1 MHVWPP
7 LTAASAS
14 AAVRLCLLT
23 SHESECHIAQCLIQ
37 SKKYGEKLN
46 NFTAFN
52 KRWHMPSS
60 TSGGAMNMW
69 FSFNVGPVHFVS
81 LNTETDFPTAEERS
95 HGDASSFPAGNFG
108 RKGEYM
114 AWLEA
119 DLKAAAAERHV
130 RPWIIA
136 GGHRPCCSDIPGASE
151 LFEKYGVAMYF
162 AGHSHSYG
170 RSQPTFANLSVPSG
184 IAPSARSFEFDP
196 QAAATT
202 YVFAGGA
209 GCDEMTW
216 TNKTVRGVQ
225 PGPVGWEPNPH
236 ADCDEEGVCLRRRP
250 GAPTPD
256 TENEQQKDRRA
267 GNPSSVVTSGRLVTG
282 VLSVSPNELRYRAI
296 YSTDGTLADE
306 ITITQPAI
314 RTSS

>member
-1 MHVWPP
+1 
-7 LTAASAS
+7 
-14 AAVRLCLLT
+14 
-23 SHESECHIAQCLIQ
+23 
-37 SKKYGEKLN
+37 
-46 NFTAFN
+46 
-52 KRWHMPSS
+52 
-60 TSGGAMNMW
+60 MNMW
-69 FSFNVGPVHFVS
+69 YSFNVGPVHFVS

-95 HGDASSFPAGNFG
+95 HGDASSFPAGGFG
-108 RKGEYM
+108 GKGEYM
-114 AWLEA
+114 DWLEA

-170 RSQPTFANLSVPSG
+170 RSLPTFANLSVPEG
-184 IAPSARSFEFDP
+184 TAPSTRSFEFEP

-202 YVFAGGA
+202 YVFAGGP

-216 TNKTVRGVQ
+216 TNKTLRAAQ

-256 TENEQQKDRRA
+256 TENEQQEKDGSER
-267 GNPSSVVTSGRLVTG
+267 GNPRSVVTSGRLVSG
-282 VLSVSPNELRYRAI
+282 VLSVVSPTELRYRAI
-296 YSTDGTLADE
+296 FSTDGTLADE
-306 ITITQPAI
+306 IIITQPVVG
-314 RTSS
+314 TSD